1 MQIIFKT
8 LKMQGFKGVLAERTV
23 EFNPQVTEIY
33 GANRTGKTTIAD
45 AVQWVL
51 FGKKQC
57 R

>member
-1 MQIIFKT
+1 MKIIFKT

-45 AVQWVL
+45 AVLVILPQ
-51 FGKKQC
+51 